1 MRTALRPAYDRVLVM
16 HRRYTGSYGDALAS
30 GITYATLVGGVPAAV
45 LLHAAAPPLVRR
57 LDPTPLLPGTVRD
70 LAADLPVT
78 SLSLRLA
85 LVVALAWATVRL
97 VRALRTS
104 VRAVCGQRA
113 GTGNPVRDLRT
124 DLRLLAALGGL
135 VLGALVLTTVAG
147 VAGAFLAWTAVLTVL
162 PRLLTHPAAGRP
174 SWTSAA
180 RTAPFG
186 AALLVAVALSADAYV
201 RLTEQ
206 VHEDVYRSAGVLVGV
221 AVWVSVSARLVL
233 RTVSWSATAP

>member
-1 MRTALRPAYDRVLVM
+1 M

-30 GITYATLVGGVPAAV
+30 GVTYATLVGGVPAAV

-57 LDPTPLLPGTVRD
+57 LEPAPLLPGTARD

-78 SLSLRLA
+78 SLSLRA
-85 LVVALAWATVRL
+85 VLVVALGWATVRL

-104 VRAVCGQRA
+104 VRAVCGQPA
-113 GTGNPVRDLRT
+113 GTGNPVRDLLT
-124 DLRLLAALGGL
+124 DLRLLATLAA
-135 VLGALVLTTVAG
+135 VALGALVLATAGG
-147 VAGAFLAWTAVLTVL
+147 VAGAFVAWTAVLTVL
-162 PRLLTHPAAGRP
+162 PRLLTHPAPGRP
-174 SWTSAA
+174 SWTAAA

-186 AALLVAVALSADAYV
+186 AVLLMAAALGADAYV

-233 RTVSWSATAP
+233 RTVSWSATAR